1 MYEKVF
7 DALGN
12 ECRLR
17 IVHMLIEKDMI
28 AGDIANCFDISQPSV
43 SRHLEVLR
51 RADLVRIR
59 KNGTKVTYSLN
70 KSLMCEVSMYLM
82 NVIRS
87 RFVSEEE

>member
-28 AGDIANCFDISQPSV
+28 AGDIANCFDIAQPSV

-51 RADLVRIR
+51 RADLVRIK
-59 KNGTKVTYSLN
+59 KNGTRVIYSLN
-70 KSLMCEVSMYLM
+70 DALVWEVSMYLM
-82 NVIRS
+82 NVIRG
-87 RFVSEEE
+87 RIVTEEG

>member
-12 ECRLR
+12 ECRSR
-17 IVHMLIEKDMI
+17 IVQMLVEKDMI

-51 RADLVRIR
+51 RADLVRFK